1 MLRVQALK
9 SAFRTVLYRNVC
21 MSLFE
26 RHKILFAFYM
36 AVKINL
42 PDEGNMSFAEKL
54 KQLDKIDNISSSAA
68 GNSDNLSYKVMQ
80 SKKSQ

>member
-9 SAFRTVLYRNVC
+9 SAFRIVLYKNVC

-36 AVKINL
+36 AVKIYL
-42 PDEGNMSFAEKL
+42 PDEGSMSFAEKL
-54 KQLDKIDNISSSAA
+54 K
-68 GNSDNLSYKVMQ
+68 
-80 SKKSQ
+80 